1 MKLIYTLVISLMIG
15 ALQQIQ
21 AQEINWMS
29 WNEAVALQNS
39 EENPKKM
46 FIDVYTDWCK
56 WCKVM
61 DQNTF
66 QNPKVATY
74 MNENFYMVKFDAEGK
89 DSITYDGKVFKFV
102 SNGRSGYHELALAL
116 LQGKLSYPTVVFL
129 DEQQK
134 MLTPLTGYQEVDP
147 FLKVAVYF
155 GDDIYKTKDWPTY
168 AGQ

>member
-1 MKLIYTLVISLMIG
+1 MKLFYTIVITLVIGVVSQL
-15 ALQQIQ
+15 Q

-29 WNEAVALQNS
+29 WDEAVALQNS

-66 QNPKVATY
+66 QNPKVAAY

-89 DSITYDGKVFKFV
+89 EPITYDGKEFKFV
-102 SNGRSGYHELALAL
+102 SSGRSGYHELALAL

-129 DEQQK
+129 DEGQK
-134 MLTPLTGYQEVDP
+134 MLAPLTGYQEVDP
-147 FLKVAVYF
+147 FLKVAIYF
-155 GDDIYKTKDWPTY
+155 GDNIYKTKDWPTY

>member
-1 MKLIYTLVISLMIG
+1 MKLFYTIVITLVIGVVSQL
-15 ALQQIQ
+15 Q

-29 WNEAVALQNS
+29 WDEAVALQNS

-74 MNENFYMVKFDAEGK
+74 MNENFYMVKLDAEGK
-89 DSITYDGKVFKFV
+89 EPITYDGKVFKFV
-102 SNGRSGYHELALAL
+102 PNGRSGYHELALAL

-129 DEQQK
+129 DEGQK
-134 MLTPLTGYQEVDP
+134 MLAPLSGYQEVDP
-147 FLKVAVYF
+147 FLKVAIYF
-155 GDDIYKTKDWPTY
+155 GDNIYKTKDWPTY
-168 AGQ
+168 VGQ

>member
-1 MKLIYTLVISLMIG
+1 MSTVQLS
-15 ALQQIQ
+15 Q
-21 AQEINWMS
+21 AQEINWLS
-29 WNEAVALQNS
+29 WDEAVALQNT
-39 EENPKKM
+39 EAHPKKM

-66 QNPKVATY
+66 QNPKVTAY
-74 MNENFYMVKFDAEGK
+74 MNEHYYMVKFDAEGTEP
-89 DSITYDGKVFKFV
+89 ITYDGKEFKFV
-102 SNGRSGYHELALAL
+102 KSGRSGYHELALAL

-129 DEQQK
+129 DESQK
-134 MLTPLTGYQEVDP
+134 MLTPLAGYQEVEP